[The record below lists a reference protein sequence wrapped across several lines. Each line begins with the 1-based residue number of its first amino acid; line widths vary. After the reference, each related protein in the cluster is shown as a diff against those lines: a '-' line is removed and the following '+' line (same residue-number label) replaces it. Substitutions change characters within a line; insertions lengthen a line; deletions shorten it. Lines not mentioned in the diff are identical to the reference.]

1 MTELVTKISNE
12 LSLWKPQINGLRVF
26 ANKIQS
32 FDIQKDDSK
41 TIEAMTEKK
50 FDTAFPSFTFD
61 MATGSG
67 KTRLM
72 GACIR
77 YLIEKGLSKNFF
89 VLAPSETIYRKLI
102 DEFTK
107 GHPKF
112 VLRGWS
118 DMPQFDLI
126 TGENYERYNPDQTK
140 LIKEKFTVFVFNID
154 KFRRKDRKSL
164 RFHRFRETLGS
175 SFGDI
180 IANIPDLVLL
190 MDESH
195 HYRAQI
201 SKEVIADLKPILG
214 LEFTATP
221 EYTGNIIYSYSLGDA
236 VNDYIVKRLEAV
248 VRKDDRSYNE
258 ELDELKL
265 IEGLRIHEKT
275 KVWLEEFCKNYNLD
289 SIKPMAFVSTKNI
302 AHGEEIQKKIESSE
316 FMDGI
321 YKDKTL
327 YVHSGSEDEQIQ
339 ELLTLEEPNNDKEIV
354 IHVNKLKEGWD
365 VKNIFTIIPLRASIS
380 DTLTEQTIGRGVR
393 MPFQNVTRDQIDNF
407 PKAFTLHIIAF
418 SGKDDNYKDVIEK
431 SKKNNIIVKN
441 YDEEEF
447 KEKNLETYEIKPIN
461 NKYALAIPIF
471 ESRVKQSGKLVE
483 FNIEPDFED
492 LRKDVK
498 PTLTGVDIV
507 KGGSEDIG
515 DATESLITDQVSFL
529 VNRLVEETDEID
541 FKDKLV
547 VEKLVDTYLKKASN
561 SNKKS
566 DWEELLRKH
575 RSTIFTDIQEKISFE
590 IENGV
595 KVEHTIKEKGKM
607 EFEPYVVSKE
617 KDKQAVD
624 KNNVS
629 NEKISNIFRGYKR
642 CVYSEMKF
650 DSKQEKWLADILDED
665 KDVIMWL
672 KNPVAKNGIAVK
684 YKFGNYYPD
693 FFVETKDMIYVL
705 EVKGSDALKD
715 LDVIEKAKEA
725 VKWCDKISKITKKSW
740 KYGVIPHDKFDR
752 KDSFKMVISQIQ
764 DVTRN

>member
-1 MTELVTKISNE
+1 MSELVTKIANE

-26 ANKIQS
+26 ANKLQS
-32 FDIQKDDSK
+32 FDIQKDDPK

-50 FDTAFPSFTFD
+50 FDTTFPSFTFD

-72 GACIR
+72 GSCIR
-77 YLIEKGLSKNFF
+77 YLIEKDMSKNFF

-126 TGENYERYNPDQTK
+126 TGENYERYNPDQSK
-140 LIKEKFTVFVFNID
+140 LVKEKFTVFVFNID

-164 RFHRFRETLGS
+164 RFHRFRETLGA

-180 IANIPDLVLL
+180 IANISDLVLM

-195 HYRAQI
+195 HYRAEI

-221 EYTGNIIYSYSLGDA
+221 AYTGNIIYSYSLGDA

-265 IEGLRIHEKT
+265 VEGFRIHEKT
-275 KVWLEEFCKNYNLD
+275 KVWLEEFCKNYNLE

-302 AHGEEIQKKIESSE
+302 AHGEEIQMKIESDD
-316 FMDGI
+316 FMNGI
-321 YKDKTL
+321 YKGKTL
-327 YVHSGSEDEQIQ
+327 YVHYGSEDEQIQ
-339 ELLTLEEPNNDKEIV
+339 ELLTLEEPNNDKEVV

-431 SKKNNIIVKN
+431 SKKNNIIVKS
-441 YDEEEF
+441 YDDEEF
-447 KEKNLETYEIKPIN
+447 KERNLETYEIKPLN
-461 NKYALAIPIF
+461 NKYVLTIPIF
-471 ESRVKQSGKLVE
+471 ESKVKQSGKLTE
-483 FNIEPDFED
+483 FDIEPDFEE

-498 PTLTGVDIV
+498 PTLSGVDIV
-507 KGGSEDIG
+507 KGGSEEIG

-529 VNRLVEETDEID
+529 INRLVEETNEID
-541 FKDKLV
+541 FKDKPI
-547 VEKLVDTYLKKASN
+547 VEKLVGTYLKKASN

-575 RSTIFTDIQEKISFE
+575 RRTIFSDIQEKIAFE
-590 IENGV
+590 IENSI
-595 KVEHTIKEKGKM
+595 KVEHIIKEKGKM

-617 KDKQAVD
+617 KNKQAID
-624 KNNVS
+624 RNDVS

-642 CVYSEMKF
+642 CIYSEMKF
-650 DSKQEKWLADILDED
+650 DSKQEKWLADVLDED

-672 KNPVAKNGIAVK
+672 KNPVPKGIAVK

-725 VKWCDKISKITKKSW
+725 TKWCDKISKVSKKKW
-740 KYGVIPHDKFDR
+740 RYGVIPHDRFDR
-752 KDSFKMVISQIQ
+752 KDSFKMVISQIL